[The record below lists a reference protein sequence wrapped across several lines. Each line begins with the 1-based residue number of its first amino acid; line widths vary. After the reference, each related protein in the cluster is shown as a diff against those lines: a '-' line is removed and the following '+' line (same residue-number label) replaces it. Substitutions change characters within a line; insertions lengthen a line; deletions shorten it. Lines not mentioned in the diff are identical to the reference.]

1 MKLVV
6 TDGATLSGG
15 GVSLDIFSQFG
26 EVQIYDLTAPEQLA
40 ERVGDADGILCNK
53 TPIPAELFD
62 RCPKLRYVGECA
74 TGYNNIDIA
83 AAKAHGV
90 TVCNVAGYS
99 TDAVA
104 QHTFALILH
113 HYSRVAQ
120 YDAAV
125 RQGAWKQ
132 AKTFCIMPYPMQELA
147 GKMLAVVGYGSI
159 GKKVAAIGAAFG
171 MRLCIA
177 TRTKPQNCPYP
188 LVSLDEAF
196 RHSHPA
202 HAPDRTDRRHGQC
215 PATEYHEALGSAG
228 EYRTGRTDRRS
239 RPGTGSAKGRDR
251 RCRTGRADGRTHG
264 RYAAVRAGKL
274 HADTPCGMDTAGN
287 QTAAAGTGGGKFT
300 VLARR
305 NAAECDYCTI
315 RRKTKMIDVSS
326 KKRIVLKLGT
336 STLTHKTG
344 KLNIRRMTNLVRI
357 LSDLHNAGKELLLVS
372 SGAVGM
378 GVGKLNLPERPK
390 DTPSKQAAAAVGQ
403 CELMHIYDDM
413 FSKYNVTVAQILLTR
428 ATLTNER
435 LPHVQNTIGRLL
447 EMGVIPIVN
456 ENDTVAID
464 ELELEIG
471 ENDSLSATVAAA
483 VGADLLIIL
492 SDINGLYSA
501 DPRTDTNA
509 QVIREVRKIDA
520 HIEQMAGGAGSALG
534 SGGMATKINAAKI
547 ATEAG
552 VDMVIMNG
560 RDPEQLYAL
569 FDGEPIGTHFLAE

>member
-1 MKLVV
+1 
-6 TDGATLSGG
+6 
-15 GVSLDIFSQFG
+15 
-26 EVQIYDLTAPEQLA
+26 
-40 ERVGDADGILCNK
+40 
-53 TPIPAELFD
+53 
-62 RCPKLRYVGECA
+62 
-74 TGYNNIDIA
+74 
-83 AAKAHGV
+83 
-90 TVCNVAGYS
+90 
-99 TDAVA
+99 
-104 QHTFALILH
+104 
-113 HYSRVAQ
+113 
-120 YDAAV
+120 
-125 RQGAWKQ
+125 
-132 AKTFCIMPYPMQELA
+132 
-147 GKMLAVVGYGSI
+147 
-159 GKKVAAIGAAFG
+159 
-171 MRLCIA
+171 
-177 TRTKPQNCPYP
+177 
-188 LVSLDEAF
+188 
-196 RHSHPA
+196 
-202 HAPDRTDRRHGQC
+202 
-215 PATEYHEALGSAG
+215 
-228 EYRTGRTDRRS
+228 
-239 RPGTGSAKGRDR
+239 
-251 RCRTGRADGRTHG
+251 
-264 RYAAVRAGKL
+264 
-274 HADTPCGMDTAGN
+274 
-287 QTAAAGTGGGKFT
+287 
-300 VLARR
+300 
-305 NAAECDYCTI
+305 
-315 RRKTKMIDVSS
+315 MIDVSS

-413 FSKYNVTVAQILLTR
+413 DSRYNVTVAQTLLTR
-428 ATLTNER
+428 GTPTHER

-501 DPRTDTNA
+501 DPRTDANA

-520 HIEQMAGGAGSALG
+520 RIEQMAGGAGSALG